1 LGTGLATARRAQ
13 LGAVVAAREVEERW
27 RRRGERG
34 GWRRCGGGVC
44 AVRAVGKKE
53 ESRVGGLRI

>member
-1 LGTGLATARRAQ
+1 MGTGLATARRAQ

-27 RRRGERG
+27 WRRGERG
-34 GWRRCGGGVC
+34 GWRRCGGGLR

-53 ESRVGGLRI
+53 ESRVGGLGI